1 MLLIPLVVMFGL
13 GALLIE
19 RSGRI
24 SVLEE
29 MVFVLFGFF
38 LGATGLAP
46 MINRMVVSLLGLAG
60 H

>member
-1 MLLIPLVVMFGL
+1 MLLVPLVVMFGL

-19 RSGRI
+19 RSGRV

-46 MINRMVVSLLGLAG
+46 LIDRVVVSLLGMSG
-60 H
+60 R